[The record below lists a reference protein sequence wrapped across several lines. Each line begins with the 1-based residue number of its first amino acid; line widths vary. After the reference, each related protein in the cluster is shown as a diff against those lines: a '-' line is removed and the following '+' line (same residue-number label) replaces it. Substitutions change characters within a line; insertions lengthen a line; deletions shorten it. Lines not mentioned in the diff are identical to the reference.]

1 MKFATVPNP
10 KRGKW
15 PFYYKEAGKSWVP
28 AIFLQPE
35 RQGNGQLCC
44 EAALKVAQPKAPLTV
59 LFRVATTEAPLNMEM
74 HTKITA

>member
-15 PFYYKEAGKSWVP
+15 PFYYKEAGKSWGP

-35 RQGNGQLCC
+35 RRKHGLANC
-44 EAALKVAQPKAPLTV
+44 EAV
-59 LFRVATTEAPLNMEM
+59 
-74 HTKITA
+74 